1 MATSDGGETSF
12 FARYIDSPAE
22 KERLRVTNA
31 SPAEKLLDWIMNF
44 WMEDTLTARDIC
56 ALGPN
61 PTRDRKKAFE
71 AAEILVKRGCLAP
84 VKAHRRDSC
93 EWKIVW
99 KSSAA
104 AASVQVCGVQAN
116 DSSPR
121 SRARSDGITD

>member
-1 MATSDGGETSF
+1 MTASIF
-12 FARYIDSPAE
+12 
-22 KERLRVTNA
+22 ERLGQPPPTNQPHRNA
-31 SPAEKLLDWIMNF
+31 SPTEKLLDWIMNY
-44 WMEDTLTARDIC
+44 WTEDTLTARDIC

-71 AAEILVKRGCLAP
+71 AAEILVKRGCLTP

-104 AASVQVCGVQAN
+104 DASEKL
-116 DSSPR
+116 PR
-121 SRARSDGITD
+121 EI